1 MEYIDGAIDAK
12 HWLSEPRSEADIRQ
26 FHAGIWRAMDRMHE
40 LAIFKT
46 YDGSLHLY
54 FEEEVAQRLKDAM
67 THAPFRRF
75 CENDYI
81 VVDNE
86 RCKSLLY
93 NLDWLRDL
101 FSRLRLDRECYTHGN
116 VTLEN
121 ILYVPSDGRV
131 VFIDPYE
138 ENVVD
143 CREAEYS
150 QVLQCS
156 NQLYGYINDREVTV
170 QDNVVAFEGQI
181 PPAYRCFNDLFL
193 AELKQR
199 LPAERR
205 LLVRLLE
212 ASQFTRMLP
221 FKVLAGH
228 VDKAMYFYGVASR
241 LVQSIQK
248 EMD

>member
-1 MEYIDGAIDAK
+1 
-12 HWLSEPRSEADIRQ
+12 
-26 FHAGIWRAMDRMHE
+26 
-40 LAIFKT
+40 
-46 YDGSLHLY
+46 
-54 FEEEVAQRLKDAM
+54 
-67 THAPFRRF
+67 
-75 CENDYI
+75 
-81 VVDNE
+81 
-86 RCKSLLY
+86 
-93 NLDWLRDL
+93 
-101 FSRLRLDRECYTHGN
+101 